1 MEGIKMEREDA
12 LKLVK
17 SKVSQKNLV
26 KHMLA
31 TEAVMRRLAQHLEEN
46 EAVWGLAGLI
56 HDLDYQDTVDN
67 PDMHALITADILK
80 EKGLSDEIVH
90 AVLAHAW
97 KAEAET
103 KMDWA
108 LYATDPTTGFIVACA
123 LMHPSKKLASLDLKF
138 LMNRFKEKRFAAG
151 ANREQMQTCEKI
163 DLSLEEFLSKAL
175 EAMQGISQELGL

>member
-1 MEGIKMEREDA
+1 MEREEA
-12 LKLVK
+12 LNLVK

-31 TEAVMRRLAQHLEEN
+31 TEAVMRRLARHFGEKEE
-46 EAVWGLAGLI
+46 VWGLAGLI

-80 EKGLSDEIVH
+80 EKGLGEEIIH
-90 AVLAHAW
+90 AVKVHAW
-97 KAEAET
+97 KAEAES

-123 LMHPSKKLASLDLKF
+123 LMHPTKKLASLDLKF
-138 LMNRFKEKRFAAG
+138 LMNRYKEKRFAAG
-151 ANREQMQTCEKI
+151 ANREQIQTCEKI
-163 DLSLEEFLSKAL
+163 DLSLEEFLSMTL
-175 EAMQGISQELGL
+175 EAMQGISEELGL

>member
-1 MEGIKMEREDA
+1 MEREEA
-12 LKLVK
+12 LNLVK

-31 TEAVMRRLAQHLEEN
+31 TEAVMKRLARHFGEDQQ
-46 EAVWGLAGLI
+46 VWGLTGLI
-56 HDLDYQDTVDN
+56 HDLDYQETVDN

-80 EKGLSDEIVH
+80 EKGLPEEIIH
-90 AVLAHAW
+90 AVKVHAW
-97 KAEAET
+97 KAEAES

-123 LMHPSKKLASLDLKF
+123 LMHPTKKLASLDLKF
-138 LMNRFKEKRFAAG
+138 LMNRYKEKRFAAG

-163 DLSLEEFLSKAL
+163 NLSLEEFLSMTL
-175 EAMQGISQELGL
+175 EAMQSISGELGL